1 MPNQPDGQYTR
12 RIADI
17 QDELTK
23 LQASTRI
30 VTNAEEMASL
40 EREIRVLTDRLAA
53 ALLGQKVQ
61 ASLDSEEM
69 TEAERELI
77 EEYPKRM
84 KSEGKKR
91 SRRSYNV
98 RE

>member
-1 MPNQPDGQYTR
+1 MPSQLDEQYAR
-12 RIADI
+12 RIAEI
-17 QDELTK
+17 HDELAQ
-23 LQASTRI
+23 LQASTGM
-30 VTNAEEMASL
+30 VSTPDEMESL

-69 TEAERELI
+69 TEAERKLI
-77 EEYPKRM
+77 KKHPQRM

-91 SRRSYNV
+91 SHRSDNV
-98 RE
+98 RK

>member
-1 MPNQPDGQYTR
+1 MSSQPDGQYTR

-17 QDELTK
+17 QEELTQ

-30 VTNAEEMASL
+30 VANAEEMASL

-69 TEAERELI
+69 TEAERKLI

-98 RE
+98 RK